1 MTDYAIIKTGGK
13 QYRVREGDTV
23 DVEKLEGDIGD
34 SIKFDDV
41 LMTSLKG
48 KIMVGSP
55 TVTNATVAAEIT
67 EHGRG
72 EKLTV
77 FKYKSKTRS
86 RVKKGHRQPYTS
98 LLIQDISIKRPRRK
112 RASTTK
118 KKED

>member
-23 DVEKLEGDIGD
+23 SVEKLDGEIGD
-34 SIKFDDV
+34 NVKFSEV
-41 LMTSLKG
+41 LMTSLDG
-48 KIMVGSP
+48 SVKIGSP
-55 TVTNATVAAEIT
+55 LVEKASVAAEIT

-77 FKYKSKTRS
+77 FKYKNKTRS

-98 LLIQDISIKRPRRK
+98 LIIQGISI
-112 RASTTK
+112 S
-118 KKED
+118 

>member
-23 DVEKLEGDIGD
+23 DVEKLEGEIGD
-34 SIKFDDV
+34 SVNFSDV
-41 LMTSLKG
+41 LMASLDGSLKIG
-48 KIMVGSP
+48 DPV
-55 TVTNATVAAEIT
+55 VENATVAAEIT

-98 LLIQDISIKRPRRK
+98 LLIRGISVKRPRRS
-112 RASTTK
+112 RASA
-118 KKED
+118 KKEE

>member
-23 DVEKLEGDIGD
+23 DVEKLEGEIGD
-34 SIKFDDV
+34 SVKFDDV

-48 KIMVGSP
+48 KVQIGNPS
-55 TVTNATVAAEIT
+55 VTNATVATEIT
-67 EHGRG
+67 DQGRG

-98 LLIQDISIKRPRRK
+98 LLIQDISIKRPRRS
-112 RASTTK
+112 RASAK
-118 KKED
+118 KKEE

>member
-23 DVEKLEGDIGD
+23 DVEKLDGEIGD
-34 SIKFDDV
+34 SVNFSEV
-41 LMTSLKG
+41 LMTSLEG
-48 KIMVGSP
+48 SLQIGSP
-55 TVTNATVAAEIT
+55 LVDNASVAAEIT

-77 FKYKSKTRS
+77 FKYKNKTRS

-98 LLIQDISIKRPRRK
+98 LLIQGISIKKPRRRK
-112 RASTTK
+112 TTA
-118 KKED
+118 

>member
-1 MTDYAIIKTGGK
+1 MADYAIIKTGGK

-23 DVEKLEGDIGD
+23 NVEKLEGEIGD
-34 SIKFDDV
+34 SVKFDDV

-48 KIMVGSP
+48 KVLVGSP
-55 TVTNATVAAEIT
+55 TVKNATVDTEIT
-67 EHGRG
+67 DHGRG

-98 LLIQDISIKRPRRK
+98 LLIRGISIKRPRRA
-112 RASTTK
+112 RAPAK
-118 KKED
+118 KKD